1 MKKLKTP
8 EIRGEE
14 PNVRARNPWGVLHN
28 HRCIIRFWQKNG
40 MFYKQKLK
48 HSCHFFANAHEISYK
63 SNIIRRNG
71 YTWKYLRK
79 MRKGN
84 KLKKRRKIWS
94 ENISKDKP

>member
-28 HRCIIRFWQKNG
+28 HHCIIRFWQKNG

-48 HSCHFFANAHEISYK
+48 HSCHFFANAYEISYK
-63 SNIIRRNG
+63 NKN
-71 YTWKYLRK
+71 TWKYLRK

-84 KLKKRRKIWS
+84 KFKKRRKIWS
-94 ENISKDKP
+94 ENIF